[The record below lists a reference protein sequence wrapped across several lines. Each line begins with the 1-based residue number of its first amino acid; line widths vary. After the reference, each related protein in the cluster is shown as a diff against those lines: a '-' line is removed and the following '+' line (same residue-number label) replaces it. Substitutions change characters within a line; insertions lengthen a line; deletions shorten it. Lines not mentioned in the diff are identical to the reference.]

1 MQQRRAERSICLE
14 PDKST
19 PPHLHKPPEISMSQD
34 LLETIEGGIATLT
47 MNRPEARNALSTEM
61 FNGLAEALPR
71 LANDP
76 AVRLVVLTGAGAAFC
91 SGGDVKGFAR
101 RAGGEAS
108 TTTFDHRVT
117 DLRARM
123 EVCRWLHEMPKPT
136 LAVIPGPAAGA
147 GLSLALACDLR
158 IASEDAKLTT
168 AFSKIGLSGD
178 FGGSYFLNHL
188 VGAAKAREMYFTA
201 QVLGGAEAQRIGLV
215 NRAVPAVQLVEAARA
230 WAAELAALPTIAIG
244 YMKRNL
250 NIGLRGSLSDVLDAE
265 AIHMIRT
272 FETADHKSA
281 AAAFVEKRTPRFEGR

>member
-1 MQQRRAERSICLE
+1 
-14 PDKST
+14 
-19 PPHLHKPPEISMSQD
+19 MSQD
-34 LLETIEGGIATLT
+34 LLESIEGGIATLT
-47 MNRPEARNALSTEM
+47 MNRPESRNALSAEM
-61 FNGLAEALPR
+61 IGGLAEALPR

-101 RAGGEAS
+101 RAAGEAAAA
-108 TTTFDHRVT
+108 TFEDRVN
-117 DLRARM
+117 DLRTRM
-123 EVCRWLHEMPKPT
+123 EVSRWLHEMPKPT

-158 IASEDAKLTT
+158 IAADDAKLTT

-188 VGAAKAREMYFTA
+188 VGAAKAREMYFTG
-201 QVLGGAEAQRIGLV
+201 QVISGAEAQRIGLIH
-215 NRAVPAVQLVEAARA
+215 RAVAAAQLPDAARA

-250 NIGLRGSLSDVLDAE
+250 NAGLRGSLSDVLDAE

-272 FETADHKSA
+272 FETADHKAA